1 MSKACGKLDQLGAA
15 EIRSDGMY
23 PARLNKIINLF
34 ETLPE
39 DERRETLVSY
49 ADNAKKQ
56 EPRTGETFDL
66 VDVRKDAVQL
76 AAHPLLVLGAQLEPG
91 EARHVLDLLEG
102 DPRLRHG

>member
-1 MSKACGKLDQLGAA
+1 MSKACGKLDELGAA

-23 PARLNKIINLF
+23 PTKLNKIINLF

-49 ADNAKKQ
+49 ADNAKKE

-66 VDVRKDAVQL
+66 VDVRKD
-76 AAHPLLVLGAQLEPG
+76 E
-91 EARHVLDLLEG
+91 
-102 DPRLRHG
+102 